1 MARGLHQEGD
11 RQPDVRLVRSIPRA
25 RRLASLL
32 PLRPPHAPGRCRR
45 VPLAGEHRAGGI
57 QCSGR
62 VVLDLAA
69 ADAAPVLLR
78 IRRRRADCGHR
89 SRAGA
94 GASSAGDRGP
104 DLGASAPVCCVTLRD
119 RAVTNSTEAR
129 ALVGSLGL
137 VSLLGYAVG
146 LPLLSTGSLRTHVAY
161 IVLFSALFLVYL
173 TATRF
178 LLHGRPD
185 DRIVLGLVL
194 AFGLLFRVAVLGSPV
209 ILSSDLYR
217 YLWDGRVQWA
227 GVSPYRYPPAATE
240 LAPLRDEAVYPYINR
255 PTKVTV
261 YPPGAETVFA
271 LVARVAPDSIVAW
284 RAFLLASEIVTVVL
298 LIALLRR
305 TRSSP
310 AAVIVYAWSPLV
322 VFEGV
327 QAGHVD
333 LVMIPLVLAALAFRQ
348 GGSSV
353 RAGIALGAAVLVKLY
368 PLVMLPAWWR
378 PRDWRFPAAVTTTVA
393 LGYLPHVATVGFGAA
408 GFLPE
413 YLGRAEDHNIGLR
426 ALLTYPLGLTGEFAR
441 AVAMAVLFAL
451 MGGIVV
457 WIGRANPGDVAG
469 MTRAGALAVGTYLL
483 LVPTSMHPWYV
494 LWIVPFLCF
503 SPWPAWLYFSG
514 AVSVSYLSYV
524 VEPAPIP
531 WWAWL
536 AEYGP
541 LLALLFL
548 SGWRTIAH
556 RIPTAL
562 APRTL

>member
-32 PLRPPHAPGRCRR
+32 PLRPADLRDRVRARRGSALRHPHAPGRCRR
-45 VPLAGEHRAGGI
+45 LPLAVEHRAWGI

-69 ADAAPVLLR
+69 ADAARVLLR

-137 VSLLGYAVG
+137 VSLLGYA
-146 LPLLSTGSLRTHVAY
+146 
-161 IVLFSALFLVYL
+161 
-173 TATRF
+173 
-178 LLHGRPD
+178 
-185 DRIVLGLVL
+185 LGLVL

-333 LVMIPLVLAALAFRQ
+333 LVVIPLVLAALAWRG

-353 RAGIALGAAVLVKLY
+353 GAGIAIGGAVL
-368 PLVMLPAWWR
+368 
-378 PRDWRFPAAVTTTVA
+378 
-393 LGYLPHVATVGFGAA
+393 
-408 GFLPE
+408 
-413 YLGRAEDHNIGLR
+413 
-426 ALLTYPLGLTGEFAR
+426 
-441 AVAMAVLFAL
+441 
-451 MGGIVV
+451 
-457 WIGRANPGDVAG
+457 
-469 MTRAGALAVGTYLL
+469 
-483 LVPTSMHPWYV
+483 
-494 LWIVPFLCF
+494 
-503 SPWPAWLYFSG
+503 
-514 AVSVSYLSYV
+514 
-524 VEPAPIP
+524 
-531 WWAWL
+531 
-536 AEYGP
+536 
-541 LLALLFL
+541 
-548 SGWRTIAH
+548 
-556 RIPTAL
+556 
-562 APRTL
+562 